1 MEFLKNLEDKF
12 EKTKEVRD
20 IADKLTDAGFEPY
33 LVGGCL
39 RDLLLGKNP
48 KDWDL
53 TTNAK
58 PEEIQKIFPDS
69 VYENKFGTVG
79 IKTESEDPTL
89 KLVEVTTFRLE
100 GKYTDKRHPDEIKFA
115 KTVEDDLSRRDFTV
129 NAMAYQVSTGQRRV
143 GGLVDPFGGKADLE
157 SKLIRAVGNPEE
169 RFQEDALRLMRAVRL
184 GVRLGFS
191 IETKTAAAIKKS
203 AGLLEFI
210 AKERIREEL
219 EKLLMTDNAS
229 KGIEMMRELGLLRY
243 VIGELEEGFGVEQNK
258 HHIYT
263 IFEHNCRALEYAAQK
278 NLSLDLRLASL
289 FHDVGKP
296 RTRAWKSDPRGAK
309 EFRGQKGDWTFYQHQ
324 FVSEKMTLEIMD
336 RLHFSKK
343 TSEKVALLVREHM
356 FVYDPEIVTE
366 KGVRRLVRRV
376 GAESI
381 DDLFL
386 LREADRIGSGVAKA
400 VPYRLRHL
408 KAMIE
413 KAKQA
418 PLSPKMLKLN
428 GEDVMKELKIEPGPK
443 VGLILAALLEE
454 AVDDPK
460 LNTKPVLTKRAGELG
475 KLSDKELVELG
486 KKAKQSVAEVQKRID
501 EEIKK
506 KYFVK

>member
-1 MEFLKNLEDKF
+1 
-12 EKTKEVRD
+12 
-20 IADKLTDAGFEPY
+20 
-33 LVGGCL
+33 
-39 RDLLLGKNP
+39 
-48 KDWDL
+48 
-53 TTNAK
+53 
-58 PEEIQKIFPDS
+58 
-69 VYENKFGTVG
+69 
-79 IKTESEDPTL
+79 
-89 KLVEVTTFRLE
+89 
-100 GKYTDKRHPDEIKFA
+100 
-115 KTVEDDLSRRDFTV
+115 
-129 NAMAYQVSTGQRRV
+129 
-143 GGLVDPFGGKADLE
+143 
-157 SKLIRAVGNPEE
+157 
-169 RFQEDALRLMRAVRL
+169 
-184 GVRLGFS
+184 
-191 IETKTAAAIKKS
+191 
-203 AGLLEFI
+203 
-210 AKERIREEL
+210 
-219 EKLLMTDNAS
+219 
-229 KGIEMMRELGLLRY
+229 
-243 VIGELEEGFGVEQNK
+243 
-258 HHIYT
+258 
-263 IFEHNCRALEYAAQK
+263 
-278 NLSLDLRLASL
+278 
-289 FHDVGKP
+289 
-296 RTRAWKSDPRGAK
+296 
-309 EFRGQKGDWTFYQHQ
+309 
-324 FVSEKMTLEIMD
+324 MD

-376 GAESI
+376 GAENI

>member
-1 MEFLKNLEDKF
+1 M
-12 EKTKEVRD
+12 
-20 IADKLTDAGFEPY
+20 
-33 LVGGCL
+33 
-39 RDLLLGKNP
+39 
-48 KDWDL
+48 
-53 TTNAK
+53 
-58 PEEIQKIFPDS
+58 
-69 VYENKFGTVG
+69 
-79 IKTESEDPTL
+79 
-89 KLVEVTTFRLE
+89 
-100 GKYTDKRHPDEIKFA
+100 
-115 KTVEDDLSRRDFTV
+115 
-129 NAMAYQVSTGQRRV
+129 
-143 GGLVDPFGGKADLE
+143 E

-309 EFRGQKGDWTFYQHQ
+309 EFKGQKGDWTFYQHQ
-324 FVSEKMTLEIMD
+324 FVSEIMALEIMD

-343 TSEKVALLVREHM
+343 MSEKVALLVREHM